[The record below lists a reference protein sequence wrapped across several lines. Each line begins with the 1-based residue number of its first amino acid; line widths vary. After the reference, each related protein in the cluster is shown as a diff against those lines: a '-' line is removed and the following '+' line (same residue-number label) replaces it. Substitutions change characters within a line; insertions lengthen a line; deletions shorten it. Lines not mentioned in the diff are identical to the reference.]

1 MITQDFWRAV
11 HGVANPMERI
21 VPSSQGAVLA
31 VITISSCH
39 MWGVI
44 GRSTA
49 QQTRIEGRDQAPATE

>member
-39 MWGVI
+39 M
-44 GRSTA
+44 
-49 QQTRIEGRDQAPATE
+49 